1 MTRNTRERMAWF
13 NGELMP
19 ESEVRISFRDRG
31 WLFGDTAF
39 DVARTF
45 AGKPFKLREHVDRL
59 YRSLAYMQIDPGM
72 DVDEMTRVSERV
84 LEANA
89 SLLSPDRDYWV
100 GQRVSRGLM
109 PLDGE
114 EPEYTTPTIV
124 VDCTP
129 LPLSSRAADFRD
141 GIEVIVPSV
150 RRTPPES
157 LSPRAKMCNY
167 INVILGDLEV
177 KARNP
182 RAWAVLL
189 DRSGNLAEGMGSN
202 VFLVRDGVLFTP
214 RPDFVLAGISREVV
228 MELAADLGIECRE
241 ADVSLY
247 DACNADEAFLT
258 STSLCL
264 CPVRSFNGVAVRA
277 AGIPGPVTAR
287 LTSAFKELVGFDFVD
302 QYLRYLSART

>member
-1 MTRNTRERMAWF
+1 MTHNTRERMAWF
-13 NGELMP
+13 NGELVP

-45 AGKPFKLREHVDRL
+45 AGKPFRLREHVERL
-59 YRSLAYMQIDPGM
+59 YRSLSYLKIDPGL
-72 DVDEMTRVSERV
+72 DADEMCRISERV
-84 LEANA
+84 VEANTP
-89 SLLSPDRDYWV
+89 LLTSDRDYWV
-100 GQRVSRGLM
+100 GQRISRGLM
-109 PLDGE
+109 PLDDE
-114 EPEYTTPTIV
+114 EPRVTTPTIV

-141 GIEVIVPSV
+141 GIEVLVPSV

-189 DRSGNLAEGMGSN
+189 DGAGNLAEGMGSN
-202 VFLVRDGVLFTP
+202 VFLVMDGALLTP
-214 RPDFVLAGISREVV
+214 RSDFVLPGISRDVV
-228 MELAADLGIECRE
+228 MELAGDLGIECRE
-241 ADVSLY
+241 VDVSLF
-247 DACNADEAFLT
+247 DACNAEEAFLT

-264 CPVRSFNGVAVRA
+264 CPVRSINGTALRA
-277 AGIPGPVTAR
+277 QAIPGPVTAR
-287 LTSAFKELVGFDFVD
+287 LTSAFKELVGFDFVN
-302 QYLRYLSART
+302 QYLHHLSR